1 MINLSIL
8 IPCHNW
14 NLLKLVNDLNQLCIK
29 SKSLNNFEII
39 CIEDGSKKLFKNFK
53 IEQIENAHYSIL
65 NKNIGRSAVRNK
77 LARSANFEWL
87 LFIDC
92 DSEIVDDNFI
102 ENYLIEANKN
112 KNKTVFY
119 GQTLYKTSNNCEFS
133 LHENYG
139 KKIESKKKIKHFS
152 SHHFLIKKNLLLK
165 KEFNEKITK
174 YGYEDLI
181 FQLESNYNFEYID
194 NPLYH
199 IGLKKNSKFIADC
212 EASLENLLIYENQKI
227 IENKI
232 RVLVWFN
239 KLNVFQSFILIA
251 FKFLKP
257 HILKN
262 LNSNKPNLIL
272 LQFYKLGFLFTIK
285 KKFFQKA

>member
-39 CIEDGSKKLFKNFK
+39 CIEDGSKKLYKNFK

-112 KNKTVFY
+112 KKNKTVFY

-139 KKIESKKKIKHFS
+139 KKIESKKKDKTFFFTPFS
-152 SHHFLIKKNLLLK
+152 HKK
-165 KEFNEKITK
+165 
-174 YGYEDLI
+174 I
-181 FQLESNYNFEYID
+181 FY
-194 NPLYH
+194 
-199 IGLKKNSKFIADC
+199 
-212 EASLENLLIYENQKI
+212 
-227 IENKI
+227 
-232 RVLVWFN
+232 
-239 KLNVFQSFILIA
+239 
-251 FKFLKP
+251 
-257 HILKN
+257 
-262 LNSNKPNLIL
+262 
-272 LQFYKLGFLFTIK
+272 
-285 KKFFQKA
+285 

>member
-14 NLLKLVNDLNQLCIK
+14 NLLKLVNDLNQLCKK

-39 CIEDGSKKLFKNFK
+39 CIEDGSKKLFKNFE
-53 IEQIENAHYSIL
+53 IEQISNVHYSIL
-65 NKNIGRSAVRNK
+65 TKNIGRSAIRNK

-92 DSEIVDDNFI
+92 DSEIVDNNFI
-102 ENYLIEANKN
+102 ENYINKANKN

-133 LHENYG
+133 LHEKYG

-152 SHHFLIKKNLLLK
+152 SHHFLIKKNLSLK
-165 KEFNEKITK
+165 TKFNEKITK

-181 FQLESNYNFEYID
+181 FQLESNYEFEYIE
-194 NPLYH
+194 NSLYH
-199 IGLKKNSKFIADC
+199 IGLKKNSKFITDC
-212 EASLENLLIYENQKI
+212 ESSLENLLTYENQKI
-227 IENKI
+227 IEDKI
-232 RVLVWFN
+232 RVLIWFN
-239 KLNVFQSFILIA
+239 RLNIFRSFIIIA

-272 LQFYKLGFLFTIK
+272 LQFYKLGFLFTTK
-285 KKFFQKA
+285 KKFYQKS

>member
-14 NLLKLVNDLNQLCIK
+14 NLLQLVNDLNQLCIK
-29 SKSLNNFEII
+29 SKSLNKFEII

-53 IEQIENAHYSIL
+53 IKKLDNIRYFVST
-65 NKNIGRSAVRNK
+65 KNIGRSAVRNK
-77 LARSANFEWL
+77 LARLANFKWL

-92 DSEIVDDNFI
+92 DSEIVDNNFI
-102 ENYLIEANKN
+102 ENYTKEAHRDL
-112 KNKTVFY
+112 NKTVFY
-119 GQTLYKTSNNCEFS
+119 GQTLYKVTNNCEFS

-152 SHHFLIKKNLLLK
+152 SHHFLIRKKMILEK
-165 KEFNEKITK
+165 KFNEKITK

-181 FQLESNYNFEYID
+181 FQLESNYNFEYIK

-199 IGLKKNSKFIADC
+199 IGLKNNLKFISDC
-212 EASLENLLIYENQKI
+212 ESSLENLLIYENQKV
-227 IENKI
+227 IEDKI
-232 RVLVWFN
+232 RILIWFN
-239 KLNVFQSFILIA
+239 KLNIFQFFILIA
-251 FKFLKP
+251 FKFLRP
-257 HILKN
+257 YLLKN

-272 LQFYKLGFLFTIK
+272 LQFYKLCYLFTIK
-285 KKFFQKA
+285 KKFYQKA